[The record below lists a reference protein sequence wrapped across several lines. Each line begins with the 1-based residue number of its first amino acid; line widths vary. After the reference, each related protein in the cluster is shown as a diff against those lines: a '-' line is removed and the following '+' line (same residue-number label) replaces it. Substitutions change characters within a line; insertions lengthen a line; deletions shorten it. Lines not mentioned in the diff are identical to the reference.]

1 MNGKALQ
8 YIIPFLAAAFGIFV
22 GTVPLTLF
30 GRGIPSPLFALMP
43 VYFWALVRPDVMK
56 LPWVFLI
63 GVLQDL
69 FSGGAPGI
77 WGMGFI
83 AAYVLIDRQRDNLAG
98 LSGMG
103 AIIGFSGV
111 MLVTSVAAYV
121 SHALFYQQL
130 LPVSPFVVQFAIT
143 VLLYIPG
150 AYLIGAAHRRFV
162 GPMRED

>member
-1 MNGKALQ
+1 MSSKSLQ
-8 YIIPFLAAAFGIFV
+8 YIVPFLAAAFGIFA
-22 GTVPLTLF
+22 GTLPLTIF
-30 GRGIPSPLFALMP
+30 GSGVPSPLFALMP

-56 LPWVFLI
+56 LPWIFLI

-77 WGMGFI
+77 WGLGFVV
-83 AAYVLIDRQRDNLAG
+83 AYVLIDRQRDNLAG

-103 AIIGFSGV
+103 AIIGFAGA
-111 MLVTSVAAYV
+111 MLLASLTAYIAHAA
-121 SHALFYQQL
+121 FYQHL
-130 LPVSPFVVQFAIT
+130 LPVSPFVIQFATT

-150 AYLIGAAHRRFV
+150 AYIIGAAHRRFV